1 MKRFY
6 LRHRGLHRWL
16 LCLLVFLV
24 LYFALHSHGALMTW
38 LSERIIM
45 PFERAVAALCYLTT
59 VSVAEV
65 CYVTAAAVG
74 IFYIAN
80 VLRRL
85 VRAENRGPIV
95 YRFVLTVLCTLLSV
109 YAGFCLLWGVNYH
122 ADGFQ
127 ERSGICERE
136 SSVEELER
144 VSAYFAEHLAAAAD
158 EVARDKDGAFAE
170 AEADIFAYSVRVY
183 DNLYEEFPFLRLRDH
198 VPKALS
204 LSRVMS
210 MMDFTGFY
218 FPFTGEA
225 NLNVDC
231 PQSFLP
237 ATIAHEM
244 AHQRGIASEQ
254 ECNFLAVLA
263 STTCA
268 QPGYAYSGWL
278 LGYIYLGNALSRAD
292 HDAWEGVW
300 AELPETVKADL
311 RNNNAYWKQFQNAAV
326 QKVSNTV
333 YDSFLKSYGETLGL
347 QTYGTVTDLL
357 VVWYADA
364 AKAG

>member
-1 MKRFY
+1 MRKMKQFY

-16 LCLLVFLV
+16 LCLLVFLA
-24 LYFALHSHGALMTW
+24 LYFALQRHATLMTW
-38 LSERIIM
+38 LSEHIIM
-45 PFERAVAALCYLTT
+45 PFERAVADLCYLTT

-65 CYVTAAAVG
+65 CYVTAAAVA
-74 IFYIAN
+74 IFYLAN
-80 VLRRL
+80 VVRRL
-85 VRAENRGPIV
+85 VREEHRGSTV
-95 YRFVLTVLCTLLSV
+95 YRFALTVTCTLLTV
-109 YAGFCLLWGVNYH
+109 YAGFCLLWGVNYN

-127 ERSGICERE
+127 ERSGIYERE

-144 VSAYFAEHLAAAAD
+144 VTAYFAEHLAAAAD
-158 EVARDKDGAFAE
+158 EVARDEDGAFAE

-210 MMDFTGFY
+210 VMDFTGFY

-254 ECNFLAVLA
+254 ECNFLAIAA
-263 STTCA
+263 STGSDSA
-268 QPGYAYSGWL
+268 AYRYSGWL
-278 LGYIYLGNALSRAD
+278 MGYVHLGNALYRAD
-292 HDAWEGVW
+292 QEKWRAIRDT
-300 AELPETVKADL
+300 LPDTVRLDL
-311 RNNNAYWKQFQNAAV
+311 YRNNAYWAQFEGAINDTAQN
-326 QKVSNTV
+326 V
-333 YDSFLKSYGETLGL
+333 YDSFLKSQGETRGV
-347 QTYGTVTDLL
+347 QSYGTVVDLL
-357 VVWYADA
+357 MTYYLPET
-364 AKAG
+364 

>member
-16 LCLLVFLV
+16 LCLLVFLA
-24 LYFALHSHGALMTW
+24 LYFALHRHAALMTW
-38 LSERIIM
+38 LSEHIIM
-45 PFERAVAALCYLTT
+45 PFERAVADLCYLTT
-59 VSVAEV
+59 VSIAEV

-74 IFYIAN
+74 IFYLAN
-80 VLRRL
+80 VVRRL
-85 VRAENRGPIV
+85 VREEHRGSTV
-95 YRFVLTVLCTLLSV
+95 YRFALTVTCTLLTV
-109 YAGFCLLWGVNYH
+109 YAGFCLLWGVNYN

-127 ERSGICERE
+127 ERSGIYERE

-144 VSAYFAEHLAAAAD
+144 VTAYFAEHLAAAAD
-158 EVARDKDGAFAE
+158 EVARDEDGAFAE

-210 MMDFTGFY
+210 VMDFTGFY

-254 ECNFLAVLA
+254 ECNFVGIMAAALSADPA
-263 STTCA
+263 
-268 QPGYAYSGWL
+268 YRYSGYL
-278 LGYIYLGNALSRAD
+278 LGYVHLSNALYRV
-292 HDAWEGVW
+292 DAEAWQ
-300 AELPETVKADL
+300 AIRDSLPETVRADL
-311 RNNNAYWKQFQNAAV
+311 RQNSAYWAQFNGPV
-326 QKVSNTV
+326 RTVSNKV
-333 YDSFLKSYGETLGL
+333 YDGFLKSNGVSSGI
-347 QTYGTVTDLL
+347 QSYGTVVDLL
-357 VVWYADA
+357 LAYHYDSQS
-364 AKAG
+364 